1 MSAYGLLEG
10 KVALITGGGG
20 GIGRATAQMM
30 ARDGA
35 RIGLCDRNVEGGR
48 ETVSLIEEV
57 GGEALFVEA
66 DVSDG
71 DAMQSFVDA
80 VVGHFGALHCAV
92 NNAAAGAGFQL
103 LEDLPEPGW
112 DRVMDVNLKGVWLGL
127 KAQVPAILA
136 SGGGAIVNV
145 ASVSG
150 MRGEATQSAYSASKG
165 GLIALTKSAAA
176 ELAQRGV
183 RVNAVCPGGI
193 KTPAIAT
200 YFERVPEAERAS
212 IATHAMR
219 RLGRPEEI
227 ADAIAYLCSDR
238 ASFVTGHAMVVDG
251 GVLVNPHTL

>member
-1 MSAYGLLEG
+1 MSMYGLLEG
-10 KVALITGGGG
+10 KVALVTGGAS
-20 GIGRATAQMM
+20 GIGRATARML

-35 RIGLCDRNVEGGR
+35 RVGLCDRQVELGL
-48 ETVSLIEEV
+48 ETVSLIEEA
-57 GGEALFVEA
+57 GGDALFVEA
-66 DVSDG
+66 DVSRAG
-71 DAMQSFVDA
+71 DMQACVQA
-80 VVGHFGALHCAV
+80 VVERYGALHCAV

-103 LEDLPEPGW
+103 LEDLPEAGW
-112 DRVMDVNLKGVWLGL
+112 DRVMDVNLKGVWHGL
-127 KAQVPAILA
+127 RFQVPAILA

-150 MRGEATQSAYSASKG
+150 MRGEATQAAYSASKG

-193 KTPAIAT
+193 RTPAIAT

-219 RLGRPEEI
+219 RLGEPDEI
-227 ADAIAYLCSDR
+227 ADAIAYLCSER

-251 GVLVNPHTL
+251 GVLVNPHTM